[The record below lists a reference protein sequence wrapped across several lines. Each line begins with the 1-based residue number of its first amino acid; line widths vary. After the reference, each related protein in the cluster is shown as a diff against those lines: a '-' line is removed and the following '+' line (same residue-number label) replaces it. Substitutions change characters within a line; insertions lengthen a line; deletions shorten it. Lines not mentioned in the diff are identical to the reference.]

1 MLDLLSVTPEL
12 FIVLLLAA
20 FCAGCIDSVVGGG
33 GMIQLPAL
41 LMAPGFSPVAALS
54 TNKVASSMGTLTSA
68 STYIRSLKI
77 PWKIL
82 LPVAFLAFCASAAG
96 AYCATILPAHIFRP
110 AIVVVLAAILVFSVL
125 QPRIPRGQ
133 PRALATSSFLVRG
146 FALGLILG
154 GYDGILGAGTGAM
167 MLVALQIAMG
177 YSAGLNSL
185 APRNRHGMRQHGGK
199 LGWCPHRNSPGRAIH
214 SPRAR
219 YRYDPHAA
227 AVERADTRLGL
238 ALSSPPSPEPIRAQE
253 MPRYFH
259 EVPGHSHA
267 HYFF

>member
-12 FIVLLLAA
+12 FIVLLLAS

-54 TNKVASSMGTLTSA
+54 TNKVASAMGTLTSA

-82 LPVAFLAFCASAAG
+82 LPVAFVAFCASAAG

-133 PRALATSSFLVRG
+133 PRALSASSFLVRG

-154 GYDGILGAGTGAM
+154 GYDGILGA
-167 MLVALQIAMG
+167 
-177 YSAGLNSL
+177 
-185 APRNRHGMRQHGGK
+185 
-199 LGWCPHRNSPGRAIH
+199 
-214 SPRAR
+214 
-219 YRYDPHAA
+219 
-227 AVERADTRLGL
+227 
-238 ALSSPPSPEPIRAQE
+238 
-253 MPRYFH
+253 
-259 EVPGHSHA
+259 
-267 HYFF
+267 